1 MITGVVGLPGEGKTL
16 WASKQ
21 IKIALDNDEIVF
33 SNVHVN
39 DDRNWYYY
47 EKFDLLAQVQRA
59 LIVLDE
65 AQVYMNSR
73 KWKDF
78 SPEFQAFLQQH
89 RHQGVDL
96 YALTQN
102 LNRVDVTFR
111 ELVQSLWQVEKHFI
125 FDKFG
130 FLFGRF
136 RLRELAE
143 PPTGYVE
150 TGEVSAFWAGPKSFE
165 YYDTQSRKP
174 KELFPM
180 IAPCTICGKDHMLIG
195 WYDDIPLPPPSSD
208 LLELSESLPP
218 EPLRLS

>member
-1 MITGVVGLPGEGKTL
+1 MITGIVGLPGEGKTL
-16 WASKQ
+16 WASQQ
-21 IKIALDNDEIVF
+21 IKAAIDGGEIVY

-39 DDRNWYYY
+39 DDREWYYY
-47 EKFDLLAQVQRA
+47 EKFELLASVQRA

-73 KWKDF
+73 NWKAF
-78 SPEFQAFLQQH
+78 PPEFQAFLQQH

-111 ELVQSLWQVEKHFI
+111 ELVQSLFQVEKHFI
-125 FDKFG
+125 FDKLG

-143 PPTGYVE
+143 PPTGYIE
-150 TGEVSAFWAGPKSFE
+150 TGEVQAFWAGRQSFE

-174 KELFPM
+174 KELIPELSS
-180 IAPCTICGKDHMLIG
+180 CTICGRDHMLVG
-195 WYDDIPLPPPSSD
+195 WKDVPQNSIVFNDVSSV
-208 LLELSESLPP
+208 
-218 EPLRLS
+218 